1 MQQFGYS
8 PTSFLK
14 HIHTIQPSSDINS
27 ISNTYN
33 IMLGKSED
41 ENTLQN
47 ITTGSN
53 TNTKPIKKD
62 LNAINRRLYYSKM
75 EKLDN
80 FDINIYKKK
89 SKLTEYVMLEL
100 TKNKIA
106 VNKIKSKF
114 DPDSNA

>member
-1 MQQFGYS
+1 
-8 PTSFLK
+8 
-14 HIHTIQPSSDINS
+14 
-27 ISNTYN
+27 
-33 IMLGKSED
+33 
-41 ENTLQN
+41 
-47 ITTGSN
+47 
-53 TNTKPIKKD
+53 
-62 LNAINRRLYYSKM
+62 M
-75 EKLDN
+75 EKSDN